1 MMKRTCEL
9 AGMALVVVTGM
20 LATGCDNGS
29 AMQIQAQQDRI
40 YALEAANSQL
50 DADLRAA
57 RMASD
62 AARNRALELESDL
75 AAARQALADQPEPTP
90 VALAN
95 WQGGGAIVWTDVAN
109 DILFDSGQ
117 TTLKKAGKQ
126 RLQEIVAQILDNF
139 PDRIIWV
146 VGHTDT
152 DPINKTKRLYKDN
165 LQLSQRRGYVV
176 AQELRGM
183 GIEPKQLIA
192 GGQGEY
198 NPIAPNDT
206 KSNKSKNRR
215 VQILAIAR
223 PNGQG

>member
-1 MMKRTCEL
+1 MKRTCEL
-9 AGMALVVVTGM
+9 TGLALVAMAAM

-40 YALEAANSQL
+40 YTLEAANSQL
-50 DADLRAA
+50 DADLRMA

-62 AARNRALELESDL
+62 AARNWAAELENDL
-75 AAARQALADQPEPTP
+75 SAARQALADQPDPAQ
-90 VALAN
+90 VDLAG
-95 WQGGGAIVWTDVAN
+95 WQGDGAIVWTDVAN

-117 TTLKKAGKQ
+117 IILKKAGKQ
-126 RLQEIVAQILDNF
+126 RLQQIVAQIQDNF
-139 PDRIIWV
+139 PTRIIWV
-146 VGHTDT
+146 VGHTDD
-152 DPINKTKRLYKDN
+152 DPIIKTRKLYKDN
-165 LQLSQRRGYVV
+165 LQLSLKRGYVV

-215 VQILAIAR
+215 VQILAVA
-223 PNGQG
+223 PPSGQG

>member
-1 MMKRTCEL
+1 MKRTCES
-9 AGMALVVVTGM
+9 AGVALVVMAAM

-40 YALEAANSQL
+40 YALEATNSQL

-62 AARNRALELESDL
+62 AARNRALELENDL
-75 AAARQALADQPEPTP
+75 AAARQALADQPEPAP
-90 VALAN
+90 VELLN
-95 WQGGGAIVWTDVAN
+95 WQGKGAIVWTDVAN

-117 TTLKKAGKQ
+117 ITLKKAGKQ
-126 RLQEIVAQILDNF
+126 RLQEIVAQIQDNF

-152 DPINKTKRLYKDN
+152 DPIIKTKRLYENN
-165 LQLSQRRGYVV
+165 LALSLKRGYVV

-206 KSNKSKNRR
+206 TSNKSKNRR
-215 VQILAIAR
+215 VQILAVAR
-223 PNGQG
+223 PGGQG

>member
-90 VALAN
+90 VALAD

-126 RLQEIVAQILDNF
+126 RLQEIAQQIHDNF

-152 DPINKTKRLYKDN
+152 DPINKTKKLYRDN
-165 LQLSQRRGYVV
+165 LELSQKRGYVV
-176 AQELRGM
+176 ATELYAM
-183 GIEPKQLIA
+183 GIDSKRLIA
-192 GGQGEY
+192 GGQGEF
-198 NPIAPNDT
+198 NPIAENDSKT
-206 KSNKSKNRR
+206 NKARNRR
-215 VQILAIAR
+215 VQILAIA
-223 PNGQG
+223 PPDNQG